1 MRKVVTQ
8 LCDLRETEKDIGRKL
23 EEQRAH
29 ASHLALFFD
38 EYLEVLIDDGDGEE
52 DSGSGPD
59 DTHEVGQNGQGADT
73 ETAER
78 SRRRNVAEEMKDMRV
93 KNVGSDF
100 LSHARQFH

>member
-1 MRKVVTQ
+1 MMVT
-8 LCDLRETEKDIGRKL
+8 
-23 EEQRAH
+23 A
-29 ASHLALFFD
+29 
-38 EYLEVLIDDGDGEE
+38 EE

-59 DTHEVGQNGQGADT
+59 GAHEVGQNGQGADAQ
-73 ETAER
+73 TAER